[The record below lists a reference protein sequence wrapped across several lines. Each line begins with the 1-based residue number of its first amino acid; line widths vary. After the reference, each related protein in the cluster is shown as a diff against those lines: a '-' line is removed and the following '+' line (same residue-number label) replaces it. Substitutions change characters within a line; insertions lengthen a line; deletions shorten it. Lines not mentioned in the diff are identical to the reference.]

1 MPVRYYEVKPM
12 DLPEGHDRRLTPAR
26 PDLAAAHLRGIIAAE
41 RYVEGTVHSVRTTR
55 AALRRDPRSNAGLE
69 TEALFGEAV
78 RVFEETAEGWCFVQL
93 ERDDYVGY
101 MPAQALGPAITP
113 THKVCGLRTFV
124 FPGAD
129 IKLPPVM
136 DVCFAS
142 PVAVREVKGTFAM
155 TDLGF
160 IPTAHLAPLEEVAA
174 DPVAEALR
182 FLEVPYLWGGRSSLG
197 IDCSGLVQTALMAC
211 GIPAPRDSD
220 MQEQALGA
228 ELPLDGPFRRGDLLF
243 WPGHVGLVENGE
255 TLLHANA
262 FHMAVSRENLADAL
276 ARIAAAGPALRRAR
290 RL

>member
-1 MPVRYYEVKPM
+1 M

-26 PDLAAAHLRGIIAAE
+26 PDLAAAHLRGIIPAE
-41 RYVEGTVHSVRTTR
+41 RYVEGAARSVHTTR
-55 AALRRDPRSNAGLE
+55 AALRREPRADAGLE

-78 RVFEETAEGWCFVQL
+78 RVFEETGEGWCFVQL
-93 ERDDYVGY
+93 ERDGYVGY

-113 THKVCGLRTFV
+113 THRVRALRTFV
-124 FPGAD
+124 FPGPD
-129 IKLPPVM
+129 IKRPPVL
-136 DVCFAS
+136 DLCLSS
-142 PVAVREVKGTFAM
+142 PVAVREMRGSFAV
-155 TDLGF
+155 TDRGF
-160 IPTAHLAPLEEVAA
+160 MPAVHLAPLDEVAA
-174 DPVAEALR
+174 DPVAVALR

-220 MQEQALGA
+220 MQERALGE

-243 WPGHVGLVENGE
+243 WPGHVGLVDDSE

-262 FHMAVSRENLADAL
+262 FHMAVCRENLADAL
-276 ARIAAAGPALRRAR
+276 ARIAATGTRLRRAK

>member
-1 MPVRYYEVKPM
+1 M
-12 DLPEGHDRRLTPAR
+12 DLPEGCDRRLTPAR
-26 PDLAAAHLRGIIAAE
+26 PDLAAAHLRGIIPAE
-41 RYVEGTVHSVRTTR
+41 RYVEGVLRTVLATR
-55 AALRRDPRSNAGLE
+55 AALRREPRSNAGLE

-93 ERDDYVGY
+93 ERDGYVGY
-101 MPAQALGPAITP
+101 MPAEALGPAFAP
-113 THKVCGLRTFV
+113 THKICALRSFV
-124 FPGAD
+124 FPGPD

-136 DVCFAS
+136 DLCFAS
-142 PVAVREVKGTFAM
+142 PVAVREVRGTFAV
-155 TDLGF
+155 TDMGF
-160 IPTAHLAPLEEVAA
+160 IPTVHLAPLDVQAQ
-174 DPVAEALR
+174 DPVAVALR
-182 FLEVPYLWGGRSSLG
+182 FLDVPYLWGGRSSLG

-220 MQEQALGA
+220 MQERALGA

-262 FHMAVSRENLADAL
+262 HHMAVARENLADAL
-276 ARIAAAGPALRRAR
+276 VRIAAAGPALRSAR